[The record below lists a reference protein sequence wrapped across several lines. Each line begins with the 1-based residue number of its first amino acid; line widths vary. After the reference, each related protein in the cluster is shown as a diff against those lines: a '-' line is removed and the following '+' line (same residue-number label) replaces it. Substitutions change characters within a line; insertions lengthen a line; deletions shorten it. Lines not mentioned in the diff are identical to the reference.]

1 MSVVNTGFTFLDFS
15 HLLEVAP
22 RQNTLVTNMELFV
35 PEYHQT
41 DICEVKK
48 VSWNRGAIPGR
59 LRGGERNFIQRE
71 DAVAKQFKIPF
82 YPLDGA
88 IQAGDVQNFVSYAD
102 PNAPKTV
109 EDVVM
114 RRTSMIQKTH
124 QEQREKLMVQAIMGT
139 GGDASTG
146 TYNYFTVWGQTQTTV
161 PVAFSSTTIDPL
173 TTIEEQGRSVIID
186 KAGNGA
192 DGYSIVVLCSR
203 TWFQKLSDNPFVK
216 QAYDRYA
223 STQEPLR
230 ERLGG
235 DLNNRYFVHKGY
247 TFMEDI
253 SGYIPAGEA
262 YMFPRGIEGM
272 FSMHFA
278 PADHVAFANTTAR
291 EAYLFLNE
299 VKNGRSQML
308 ETESSVL
315 CVNSRPE
322 LVIKLTSV

>member
-15 HLLEVAP
+15 HLLEVSP
-22 RQNTLVTNMELFV
+22 RQNTLITNMDLFV
-35 PEYHQT
+35 PEYHQS
-41 DICEVKK
+41 DIVEIKK

-59 LRGGERNFIQRE
+59 LRGGERNFINSE

-88 IQAGDVQNFVSYAD
+88 IQPGDVQNFVSYAT

-109 EDVVM
+109 EETVM
-114 RRTSMIQKTH
+114 RRVSMIQKTH
-124 QEQREKLMVQAIMGT
+124 QEQREKLMIQAILGT

-146 TYNYFTVWGQTQTTV
+146 LYDYYTVWGQTKTAFN
-161 PVAFSSTTIDPL
+161 VAFSSATVDPL
-173 TTIEEQGRSVIID
+173 TTIEESGRSVIID

-192 DGYSIVVLCSR
+192 AGYSIVVLCSR
-203 TWFQKLSDNPFVK
+203 SWFQKLIDNAFVK

-235 DLNNRYFVHKGY
+235 DLNNRHFVHKGY

-253 SGYIPAGEA
+253 SGYIPDGKA
-262 YMFPRGIEGM
+262 YMFPRGIDGM
-272 FSMHFA
+272 FTMHFA
-278 PADHVAFANTTAR
+278 PADHDAFVNTTAR
-291 EAYLFLNE
+291 EAYLFMNE
-299 VKNGRSQML
+299 VNNGRSRMV

-315 CVNSRPE
+315 MSNSRPE
-322 LVIKLTSV
+322 LVIEMTAS

>member
-35 PEYHQT
+35 PEYHQS

-59 LRGGERNFIQRE
+59 LRGGERNFIQSE

-146 TYNYFTVWGQTQTTV
+146 TYNYFTVWGQTQTSV
-161 PVAFSSTTIDPL
+161 SVAFTSSTVDPL

-192 DGYSIVVLCSR
+192 DGYSIVVLASR
-203 TWFQKLSDNPFVK
+203 SWFQKLIDNAFVK

-230 ERLGG
+230 ERQGG

-253 SGYIPAGEA
+253 SGYIPTGEA

-272 FSMHFA
+272 FSAHFA
-278 PADHVAFANTTAR
+278 PADHVAFANTEAR

-315 CVNSRPE
+315 MVNSRPE
-322 LVIKLTSV
+322 LVIKLVAA